1 MTRGS
6 RKLSH
11 PAALA
16 GPAVEPQAA
25 EPQAAIARAAEPQ
38 AAEPRRFTFVMSGA
52 RGMQWSTLPRC
63 QLCGRRMNSLH
74 GNAVACSNLA
84 FRTPLAARPLP
95 HACLSRAPACR
106 AAQPA
111 DASPNFSPCA
121 GAAFRA
127 LVLRRHAQRRIQRTG
142 PPGEQPRAAN
152 LALLSPLSPLSL
164 HLLFLSPTRRAPALS
179 TCISLCSTS
188 RLTTSLALAG
198 APPLRKVQA
207 RLCVRR
213 LHHRR

>member
-11 PAALA
+11 PASLA
-16 GPAVEPQAA
+16 GPAVEPQAAEPQAAIARAA

-95 HACLSRAPACR
+95 HAPCRTLACHALLLAVLHNRLMPLPTSPRVQAPHFVRWFCGGMLNAGFNELDR
-106 AAQPA
+106 Q
-111 DASPNFSPCA
+111 ASN
-121 GAAFRA
+121 
-127 LVLRRHAQRRIQRTG
+127 LAQRISRCSRHSRHSRYISSSYHQHD
-142 PPGEQPRAAN
+142 ELQH
-152 LALLSPLSPLSL
+152 SPLVSRFAPLV
-164 HLLFLSPTRRAPALS
+164 
-179 TCISLCSTS
+179 
-188 RLTTSLALAG
+188 G
-198 APPLRKVQA
+198 
-207 RLCVRR
+207 
-213 LHHRR
+213 